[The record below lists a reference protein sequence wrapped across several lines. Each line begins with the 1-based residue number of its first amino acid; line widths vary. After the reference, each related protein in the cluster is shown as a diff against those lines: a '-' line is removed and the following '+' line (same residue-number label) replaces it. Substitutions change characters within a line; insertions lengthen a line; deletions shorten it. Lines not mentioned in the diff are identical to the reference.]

1 MHIQYTLTFQV
12 VTGQSL
18 GEVALKV
25 ISQVRFGLL
34 DPDKLSQVE
43 RDNHQKN
50 FIPVSQ
56 SPSSKHT

>member
-1 MHIQYTLTFQV
+1 MHAQYTLTIQV

-34 DPDKLSQVE
+34 DPEKLSQVE

-50 FIPVSQ
+50 FIPVSH
-56 SPSSKHT
+56 P